1 MIPPVDPGV
10 VGIAIGEELVNM
22 NVTLYRNS
30 PSNVTQACIISIV
43 GSKVDLGFEILKWV
57 RR

>member
-10 VGIAIGEELVNM
+10 VGIAIGEELVSM

-43 GSKVDLGFEILKWV
+43 GSKVDLGL
-57 RR
+57 RY